1 MGLQINTTVVTLL
14 MTQLLTKAHDALS
27 TVQLR
32 VDVRVTI
39 TEQSGLVLV
48 LFLSWRG
55 EGAYSRLT
63 ILSNP

>member
-1 MGLQINTTVVTLL
+1 

-48 LFLSWRG
+48 LFCLGGVR
-55 EGAYSRLT
+55 AH
-63 ILSNP
+63 IVD